1 MLYPM
6 KKLLAIVVLG
16 LLWSGTLYSKTLIP
30 WKSKNNVELIWSCSS
45 ANSKFWM
52 SFVLNNANPAMVF
65 TSTKGSENIKSMNN
79 LHSIAFRNPESSS
92 NRSFIFYENAAGMM
106 LAKRIMDISDN
117 GSTANLDEI
126 YYAGTKTAEKEYK
139 KWLNLK
145 SKNAREF
152 IKFMSNYT
160 KNLNNITSKLPV
172 QNTIKYK
179 CKLINSY
186 KLN

>member
-1 MLYPM
+1 M
-6 KKLLAIVVLG
+6 KKIILISIIS
-16 LLWSGTLYSKTLIP
+16 LLWTGTLYSKTLTP
-30 WKSKNNVELIWSCSS
+30 WKSKNNVELIWNCSS
-45 ANSKFWM
+45 AKYKFWV
-52 SFVLNNANPAMVF
+52 SFVLNNVNPAMVF

-92 NRSFIFYENAAGMM
+92 NRSFIFYENAAGLM
-106 LAKRIMDISDN
+106 LSKRIMDISDN

-126 YYAGTKTAEKEYK
+126 YYAGTKATQKEYK

-152 IKFMSNYT
+152 VKFMSNYT
-160 KNLNNITSKLPV
+160 KNLNDITSKLPV
-172 QNTIKYK
+172 QNTIKYN
-179 CKLINSY
+179 CKLIDSY

>member
-1 MLYPM
+1 M
-6 KKLLAIVVLG
+6 KKIILISIIS
-16 LLWSGTLYSKTLIP
+16 LLWTGTLYSKTLTP
-30 WKSKNNVELIWSCSS
+30 WKSKNNVELIWNCSS
-45 ANSKFWM
+45 AKSKFWM

-79 LHSIAFRNPESSS
+79 LHSIAFRNPENSS

-106 LAKRIMDISDN
+106 LAKRIIDISDN

-126 YYAGTKTAEKEYK
+126 YYAGTKAAEKEYK
-139 KWLNLK
+139 KWLNLN